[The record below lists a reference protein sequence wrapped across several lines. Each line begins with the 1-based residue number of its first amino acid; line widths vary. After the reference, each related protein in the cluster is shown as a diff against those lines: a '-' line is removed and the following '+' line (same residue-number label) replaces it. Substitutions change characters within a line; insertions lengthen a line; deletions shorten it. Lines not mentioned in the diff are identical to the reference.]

1 LANAVFGAMSGSS
14 VAATALFGKT
24 CYPDMKR
31 LGYSDKLSLG
41 TLASGATLAVLIP
54 PSLIL
59 IVYGGWENVSVSRL
73 FAAGIIPGILQTV
86 LFMATI
92 VTQNHRAQ
100 GCFALCGP
108 HLFNLGCDFRRGH
121 DAYRGGGH
129 GRNSEYFTCPG
140 L

>member
-1 LANAVFGAMSGSS
+1 
-14 VAATALFGKT
+14 
-24 CYPDMKR
+24 MKR

-59 IVYGGWENVSVSRL
+59 IVYGGWENVSVARL

-92 VTQNHRAQ
+92 VTRVKINPALAPVPTRYSLKEKNHRAQ